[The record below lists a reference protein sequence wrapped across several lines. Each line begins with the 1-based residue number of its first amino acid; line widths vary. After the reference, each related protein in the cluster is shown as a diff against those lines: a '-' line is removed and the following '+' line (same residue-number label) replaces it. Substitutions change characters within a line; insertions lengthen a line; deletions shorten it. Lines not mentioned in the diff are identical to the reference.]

1 VGVLILIVSSTP
13 TCLMAFSVDFCAAG
27 CVAVCASPTV
37 SGTTLSLI
45 CLLRCTG
52 PHLFP
57 WHFVRLQTSMFS
69 RATTSMTVL
78 HAKRKRALTL
88 HSTPRVLQ
96 LHLKRF
102 GISEGGGS
110 AKIGHHVTFLEL
122 LNVQPF
128 TSPEEQHSKNSL
140 DFVLYAVVVHVGAS
154 IQRGHYVAYVKDP
167 RGE

>member
-1 VGVLILIVSSTP
+1 
-13 TCLMAFSVDFCAAG
+13 
-27 CVAVCASPTV
+27 
-37 SGTTLSLI
+37 
-45 CLLRCTG
+45 
-52 PHLFP
+52 
-57 WHFVRLQTSMFS
+57 
-69 RATTSMTVL
+69 MTVL